1 MDAATA
7 TMLALLKGRL
17 TDLFKCSQCGAAGG
31 QMRALD
37 CGCHLVCL
45 DCYAKS
51 AQCSFRAQPG
61 RPDCVCIAPIRN
73 AQLLP
78 EQFCR
83 CSFCG
88 ELVADGRQ
96 STLGPEHRCR
106 GVPCYGFGCNDKGA
120 EHIEKCSR
128 AAFAIVPF
136 HLSLVGRINV
146 FCCNGERD
154 TSVERNP
161 AEAERLMALAAT
173 PAPPA
178 APAAAAPAA
187 QAAQLPTLPELSE
200 DTELSPDADEHV
212 AFNAALELMT
222 PSPAPARRM
231 PTPGKPIDPAH
242 HAYRHQSAP
251 AGDRKR
257 KVQIRD
263 DDSGDEDGDDQDKRR
278 RKKAKRDLD
287 RSFQPGREPS
297 ANAMLKG
304 SHFNSRVN

>member
-17 TDLFKCSQCGAAGG
+17 TDLFKCSRCGAAGG
-31 QMRALD
+31 PIRALD

-45 DCYAKS
+45 GCFAKS
-51 AQCSFRAQPG
+51 PQCGFRAQSG
-61 RPDCVCIAPIRN
+61 SSDCVCIAPIRD
-73 AQLLP
+73 ALLLP

-120 EHIEKCSR
+120 EHIEKCQR

-136 HLSLVGRINV
+136 HLSLVGRINA

-161 AEAERLMALAAT
+161 AEAERLMALAAQP

-178 APAAAAPAA
+178 AP
-187 QAAQLPTLPELSE
+187 AQLPTLPELPE
-200 DTELSPDADEHV
+200 DTELSPGADEHD

-222 PSPAPARRM
+222 PSPSPAPVRRM
-231 PTPGKPIDPAH
+231 PPSGKPIDPAH
-242 HAYRHQSAP
+242 HAYRPQPAP

-257 KVQIRD
+257 KVQI
-263 DDSGDEDGDDQDKRR
+263 SGDGNGGDRDKRR
-278 RKKAKRDLD
+278 RTEAERDSD
-287 RSFQPGREPS
+287 ESFEPGREPS
-297 ANAMLKG
+297 VNAMLKK